1 MYSQFPACGV
11 AGESI
16 HIHIDTHNQSTVKIP
31 LTSTTV
37 INAPESRSLIF
48 LWSIKD
54 TDGSARRMLF
64 GVIISDSRIFPGS
77 SYAKLRLC
85 LHCGHDVLY
94 CWKRFT
100 AGSNNIIHYEM
111 ATSNSFVSF
120 MWNKFCRIKKKL
132 LRLIKIILK
141 NLRYYMFLNLMWYST
156 IVDMYRRKVIKLGCL
171 WC

>member
-1 MYSQFPACGV
+1 MYSQFSACRV
-11 AGESI
+11 ARESI
-16 HIHIDTHNQSTVKIP
+16 HIYTDTHNQSTVKIP
-31 LTSTTV
+31 LTLTTV

-77 SYAKLRLC
+77 SYAKRRLW
-85 LHCGHDVLY
+85 LQCGHDVLY

-111 ATSNSFVSF
+111 ATSNSFVRF
-120 MWNKFCRIKKKL
+120 MRNKFCRIKKNL
-132 LRLIKIILK
+132 LRLITKSLKFCTPFYTVCIL
-141 NLRYYMFLNLMWYST
+141 F
-156 IVDMYRRKVIKLGCL
+156 D
-171 WC
+171 